1 MDTGFRRCFRS
12 IRDETP
18 AKAGVH
24 GLLIVTLF
32 AGLLMLALPLATG
45 AARADE
51 ATVRISTL
59 KFGTVTW
66 ALETMVANGFDR
78 EAGFR
83 AELQGLASTQA
94 TKVALQAGDTDVIAA
109 DWIWVSRQRAAGEN
123 LTFLPFSTAVGA
135 LVVPA
140 ESPIQAITDL
150 PGRRIGIAGGPLDK
164 SWVLLRA
171 VAERAHGLDLEDSV
185 DAVYGAPPL
194 LNELLQDGRIDAVL
208 TYWHYAARLEAK
220 GYRPVMPVRDLM
232 RALDVSAPLP
242 VIGFVFHQ
250 TWAEAH
256 PAAAAGFA
264 DALNRAL
271 DLLKRDD
278 AAWQWLKPRLR
289 AADAATADLLRD
301 GFRRGIPDGN
311 RQRWPDD
318 AARLFAVLSEHGGPR
333 LVGPAPTLQP
343 GTFWA
348 PGN

>member
-1 MDTGFRRCFRS
+1 
-12 IRDETP
+12 
-18 AKAGVH
+18 
-24 GLLIVTLF
+24 
-32 AGLLMLALPLATG
+32 MLLATT
-45 AARADE
+45 AARAE
-51 ATVRISTL
+51 APTVRISTL

-78 EAGFR
+78 QAGFT

-94 TKVALQAGDTDVIAA
+94 TKVALQAGDADVIAA
-109 DWIWVSRQRAAGEN
+109 DWIWVSRQRAGGED

-135 LVVPA
+135 LVVPPGSSIRDIA
-140 ESPIQAITDL
+140 DL
-150 PGRRIGIAGGPLDK
+150 PGTRLGIAGGPLDK

-171 VAERAHGLDLEDSV
+171 VAQREHGLALEDDV
-185 DAVYGAPPL
+185 EAVYGAPPL

-220 GYRPVMPVRDLM
+220 GFRPVLPVRQLM
-232 RALDVSAPLP
+232 ATLGVEAPLP

-250 TWAEAH
+250 DWAEAN

-264 DALNRAL
+264 HALAQAL

-278 AAWQWLKPRLR
+278 EAWRALKPRLR
-289 AADAATADLLRD
+289 AGDAATADLLRD
-301 GFRRGIPDGN
+301 GFRRGIPDGE
-311 RQRWPDD
+311 RQSWPGD
-318 AARLFAVLSEHGGPR
+318 AARLFAVLAEHGGPR
-333 LVGPAPTLQP
+333 LVGDAPQLQP